1 MFAPTKVWRR
11 WHRKSNL
18 NTRRYANAS
27 AVSASAIPALVMARG
42 HKIEQLSEVPLV
54 IDNKV
59 IEKITT
65 TKAAVE
71 LLKNIGAFE
80 DVEKVKESV
89 AIRAGKGKW
98 RNRRWRHRKGPLVVY
113 EDNNAGFVKAFKNL
127 PGVEACAVSRLNLLK
142 LAPGGHL
149 GRFVIWSKDAFQKLD
164 AIYGSQK
171 QDSTTKKGFR
181 IPRPMMTNPNLSRLL
196 QSDEIQTVL
205 RPKKTIAKRVT
216 KINPLT
222 HPVVM
227 EKLNPGSLGRR
238 RSTILAQRKRQE
250 ERAAA
255 LSKGTK
261 YISKTVQSKRKATK
275 VLNKKLSKS
284 RKTFKAALLAK

>member
-1 MFAPTKVWRR
+1 MFAPTRVWRR
-11 WHRKSNL
+11 WHRKTNL
-18 NTRRYANAS
+18 NTRRFANAS

-42 HKIEQLSEVPLV
+42 HKIEKLSEVPLV
-54 IDNKV
+54 VDTKV

-65 TKAAVE
+65 TKSAVE
-71 LLKNIGAFE
+71 LLKNLGAYE
-80 DVEKVKESV
+80 DVEKVKDSL

-98 RNRRWRHRKGPLVVY
+98 RNRRWRQRRGPLVVY
-113 EDNNAGFVKAFKNL
+113 DENNDAFIKAFKNL

-149 GRFVIWSKDAFQKLD
+149 GRFVIWSRDAFQKLD
-164 AIYGSQK
+164 SIYGTQK
-171 QDSTTKKGFR
+171 QDSTLKKGYR
-181 IPRPMMTNPNLSRLL
+181 LPRPMMSNPNLSRIL

-205 RPKKTIAKRVT
+205 RPKQTITKRVR

-222 HPVVM
+222 HPLVM

-238 RSTILAQRKRQE
+238 RATILAERKRQQ
-250 ERAAA
+250 ERATA

-261 YISKTVQSKRKATK
+261 YVNKTAQVKRKASAK
-275 VLNKKLSKS
+275 LNKKLSKT
-284 RKTFKAALLAK
+284 RKAFKTALLAK